1 MFFDVLGRKDK
12 ADKTRNALL
21 VLNRFKFLF
30 QLPANI
36 RAHLAKEDYDRV
48 SEEYERAR
56 ALYGN
61 SEEPLFQTYLAEA
74 EKGVQQMKVNIFVTQ
89 PNIFCSC
96 QIFSLQV
103 TLSAKLREGQLSVE
117 QQKKLIGSLTQLEV
131 EVSCDWRIPG
141 HVTPVLTCDW
151 CRVTPPGS
159 VSRPS
164 TGSPSS

>member
-74 EKGVQQMKVNIFVTQ
+74 EKGVQQMKVNIFVTR
-89 PNIFCSC
+89 PNIFRSYYICLIPGDAVC
-96 QIFSLQV
+96 QI
-103 TLSAKLREGQLSVE
+103 AGGPAECGAAE
-117 QQKKLIGSLTQLEV
+117 EA
-131 EVSCDWRIPG
+131 DRIPD
-141 HVTPVLTCDW
+141 PVGGRGEL
-151 CRVTPPGS
+151 
-159 VSRPS
+159 
-164 TGSPSS
+164 